1 MIEIS
6 ETPTTMIVNRVGSHR
21 SVSATR
27 GRLSMSE
34 PAGPLLSRRA
44 ALIAGTVTAGT
55 AWIAPLATSV
65 SMTTAQAASGAP
77 DSVRPP
83 GQNGS
88 GGRTGH
94 PKQSNHRP
102 ARPKPPGHGNGNL
115 PGRGNG
121 SGNAPGNGHAPGR
134 GNGQPKAPTHNHRNL
149 SASSSSGGRHGHVT
163 RMNGHKGASNPQW
176 FGRAWVWVKN
186 CF

>member
-1 MIEIS
+1 
-6 ETPTTMIVNRVGSHR
+6 
-21 SVSATR
+21 
-27 GRLSMSE
+27 MSE

-102 ARPKPPGHGNGNL
+102 ARPKPPGHGNGNGNL